1 MISTLNELNELG
13 WFFVALAVV
22 LVISGIVSGV
32 KLWKDFTAS
41 LGLKSV
47 SELEKEQTKKDIKI
61 LQDSVIQLKNDFE
74 SYKKD
79 KDCQYHTYHDE
90 SVHIREELVTSMND
104 YMKEISKALNEIKED
119 ALTEKIERMR
129 WKILDFASQIRN
141 GRISY
146 PEQFNNVLKTYDEYE
161 HILDKHNLTNGQ
173 VDESIKFIKEKYH
186 EMLKCK

>member
-47 SELEKEQTKKDIKI
+47 SELEKEQTKKDIKN
-61 LQDSVIQLKNDFE
+61 LQDSLIQLKNDFE

-79 KDCQYHTYHDE
+79 KDVQYTTYHNE
-90 SVHIREELVTSMND
+90 SIGIRNEL
-104 YMKEISKALNEIKED
+104 KED
-119 ALTEKIERMR
+119 VKYIVDKLDKYVEVDNRRTVATLRTSLWRLHRDFMEQGYVTPDGLKTWNEMGKVYIEAGGNDIFHD
-129 WKILDFASQIRN
+129 KLQPEVSNLPIR
-141 GRISY
+141 Y
-146 PEQFNNVLKTYDEYE
+146 PEGSVYNMD
-161 HILDKHNLTNGQ
+161 
-173 VDESIKFIKEKYH
+173 
-186 EMLKCK
+186 